1 LSHKEAHNL
10 KQITVRG
17 VPDEIGR
24 KIKKEADRKGLS
36 LNKAFISLLE
46 KAAGTKSRGKKRKDL
61 CHDLDHLSGIWAK
74 DEAETFKKSL
84 DFQRRIDE
92 DLWKK
97 TK

>member
-1 LSHKEAHNL
+1 M

-46 KAAGTKSRGKKRKDL
+46 NAAGTKSRGKKRRDL

-74 DEAETFKKSL
+74 EEAETFKKSL
-84 DFQRRIDE
+84 GFQRRIDE